1 MLRKMG
7 SFFAVALELFR
18 DILVTFRNQALTRG
32 YLLALSIFVIAL
44 IFSFLALSPVLYSFV
59 YPLF

>member
-1 MLRKMG
+1 MLKKIVP
-7 SFFAVALELFR
+7 FFQVARSLFL
-18 DILVTFRNQALTRG
+18 DILTTFRAQALTRG
-32 YLLALSIFVIAL
+32 YLLALAIFAVAL

>member
-1 MLRKMG
+1 MLRKIG
-7 SFFAVALELFR
+7 PFFQIAGELAR
-18 DILVTFRNQALTRG
+18 DILFTFRTQALTRG

-44 IFSFLALSPVLYSFV
+44 LFSFLALSPVLYSFV